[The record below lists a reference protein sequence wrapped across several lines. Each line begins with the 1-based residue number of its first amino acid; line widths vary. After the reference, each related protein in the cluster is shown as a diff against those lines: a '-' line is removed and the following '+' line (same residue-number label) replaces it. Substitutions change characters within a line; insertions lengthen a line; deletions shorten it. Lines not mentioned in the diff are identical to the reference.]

1 MQKNHHSPKDRD
13 HQSDGIFRRK
23 NRLSRDFTIIGG
35 IWLTIRYQKLIKVYI
50 RYALGMH

>member
-23 NRLSRDFTIIGG
+23 NRLSRDGSVRGDLWTPM
-35 IWLTIRYQKLIKVYI
+35 
-50 RYALGMH
+50 ALHASRNPGRGRKDH